1 MRRMEAATLA
11 ALADA
16 AQLVRVAHRVDARDA
31 AALDREREQREIA
44 VGAEEHQAEPAV
56 DLDQPRRR
64 LERGLAAQGEPPAR
78 DALGAADRLERGD
91 RAAAAVGCPHDVGIE
106 RGGEALEVALDDRAR
121 ERPDRALVLVRRGV
135 EARALLR
142 DV

>member
-16 AQLVRVAHRVDARDA
+16 AQLVRVAHRVDAGDA
-31 AALDREREQREIA
+31 PALDREREQREVP

-64 LERGLAAQGEPPAR
+64 LERGLAAQCEPP
-78 DALGAADRLERGD
+78 
-91 RAAAAVGCPHDVGIE
+91 RATRSAPRIGF
-106 RGGEALEVALDDRAR
+106 GEAAPPPPPPG
-121 ERPDRALVLVRRGV
+121 RPADAGSS
-135 EARALLR
+135 AGGGGPKAP
-142 DV
+142 